1 MANVNLRGLN
11 LSATLVMVNSRRNTL
26 AGLPAESG
34 DSYVDI
40 NLMPQI
46 AVEKIEILKEGAT
59 SLYGSD
65 AIAGVV
71 NFLTYKS
78 FQGSKLKISN
88 QKTQHFGQDD
98 KKIEFLFGTNI
109 NELNFVL
116 SAEVLNLSLI
126 HI

>member
-46 AVEKIEILKEGAT
+46 AVEK
-59 SLYGSD
+59 
-65 AIAGVV
+65 
-71 NFLTYKS
+71 N
-78 FQGSKLKISN
+78 
-88 QKTQHFGQDD
+88 
-98 KKIEFLFGTNI
+98 
-109 NELNFVL
+109 
-116 SAEVLNLSLI
+116 
-126 HI
+126 